1 MEGPRRRKSW
11 TSLNFYVYAATFHTL
26 PLFYLRACAGKNYAT
41 GNPPLQC
48 LKTVYIVQSNGR
60 DRANKKSQHFPVSRI
75 FSVRTCVNEIEAI
88 HERPNLRV
96 STFMTVRVTFHTS
109 SQFYLRG
116 WNLRGTHGKNYALVE
131 IYLNGWLSVNSAF
144 LLAIRACKMGISGP
158 VARSGFRSCLVPHE
172 KILSWPFN
180 KSFIDQACVF
190 KVAEYWARSFFTFLF
205 NC

>member
-1 MEGPRRRKSW
+1 MVGTEL
-11 TSLNFYVYAATFHTL
+11 T
-26 PLFYLRACAGKNYAT
+26 
-41 GNPPLQC
+41 
-48 LKTVYIVQSNGR
+48 
-60 DRANKKSQHFPVSRI
+60 KKSQHFPIFPI
-75 FSVRTCVNEIEAI
+75 FSVRTCVNEKEAI

-96 STFMTVRVTFHTS
+96 STFMTIRVTFHTS
-109 SQFYLRG
+109 SQFYLRA

-172 KILSWPFN
+172 KILSWPLN

-190 KVAEYWARSFFTFLF
+190 KVAEYWARSFFYVFIQLLDKTGNNFLF
-205 NC
+205 GMSVIIAVSNTRSLWTLQQDSFNTSVVSLPRHLS